1 MERKELIKK
10 YKEFFEG
17 KKHKEVV
24 NAPLIPENDPTVL
37 FTTAGMHPLV
47 PFLLGQ
53 KHPQGKRLVSV
64 QKCIRTGDIDSVGDD
79 THITFFEMLGNW
91 SLGEYWKEEAIK
103 MSYEFLT
110 KELGIPIGK
119 LAITCFKGEKENDI
133 PRDEESAK
141 IWEKLGV
148 KKERIAYL
156 GRENNWWGPAGKTGP
171 CGPDTEMFYWS
182 GMREAPEEFNP
193 EDEKWVEIWNDVFMQ
208 YNKTEEG
215 KYEPLKQKNV
225 DTGMGVERT
234 TAMINGRK
242 SIWDNPDL
250 KEIINSIG
258 ILGNSNMLEPR
269 ALKII
274 ADHLRAS
281 VMILG
286 EKVSPSNT
294 EQGYVLRRLIRRAVR
309 YGKNMGIKEN
319 FTKKIAEVIIDIY
332 KEDYEHLRENEE
344 FIKEEINKEEEKFAK
359 TLEKGINLFNKVATE
374 RKKISGKEAFLLYQ
388 SYGFPVEMTE
398 ELAKEKGII
407 VDMKEYEKE
416 LLEHQE
422 KSRTATAGKFKS
434 GLADHSEMTTKYHTA
449 SHLLLE
455 AMNRILGKEKPI
467 EQRGSNI
474 NAERARFDFS
484 YDRKLTDEE
493 VREIEL
499 MVEGWISTGAN
510 VERIETNLEGA
521 RELGARGIFDDKYKG
536 TISVYQVGEK
546 GMISNEICTGPHV
559 KTLKELQGYK
569 IKLSEQK
576 SVGSG
581 IRRIKMKLEDRKE

>member
-1 MERKELIKK
+1 M
-10 YKEFFEG
+10 
-17 KKHKEVV
+17 
-24 NAPLIPENDPTVL
+24 PTL
-37 FTTAGMHPLV
+37 P
-47 PFLLGQ
+47 P
-53 KHPQGKRLVSV
+53 
-64 QKCIRTGDIDSVGDD
+64 
-79 THITFFEMLGNW
+79 
-91 SLGEYWKEEAIK
+91 
-103 MSYEFLT
+103 
-110 KELGIPIGK
+110 
-119 LAITCFKGEKENDI
+119 
-133 PRDEESAK
+133 
-141 IWEKLGV
+141 
-148 KKERIAYL
+148 
-156 GRENNWWGPAGKTGP
+156 
-171 CGPDTEMFYWS
+171 
-182 GMREAPEEFNP
+182 
-193 EDEKWVEIWNDVFMQ
+193 
-208 YNKTEEG
+208 
-215 KYEPLKQKNV
+215 
-225 DTGMGVERT
+225 
-234 TAMINGRK
+234 
-242 SIWDNPDL
+242 
-250 KEIINSIG
+250 
-258 ILGNSNMLEPR
+258 
-269 ALKII
+269 
-274 ADHLRAS
+274 
-281 VMILG
+281 
-286 EKVSPSNT
+286 
-294 EQGYVLRRLIRRAVR
+294 
-309 YGKNMGIKEN
+309 
-319 FTKKIAEVIIDIY
+319 
-332 KEDYEHLRENEE
+332 
-344 FIKEEINKEEEKFAK
+344 EEINKEEGKFAK

-398 ELAKEKGII
+398 ELAKEKGIT